1 MALDDKQIRRALLRE
16 LSKDEELEIYQEF
29 VLPSSKARADIVTVG
44 EIFTGYEIK
53 SDKDSLQRLSTQ
65 IPEYDVYLEKNY
77 IVVGEKYSSKIKN
90 YIPEYWGIIV
100 VSGSEVEDLE
110 NNQLKIKTI
119 RKAKKNP
126 LWDFNEFL
134 FFLPANDIK
143 MIAKETSRFQ
153 KKFKRTEIQSMI
165 KQNLVRMVID
175 ECSIKEKKVI
185 RKLICLLFR
194 KYKIKDCYKNN
205 VLVKKEEK

>member
-1 MALDDKQIRRALLRE
+1 MALDDKQIRQALLKE
-16 LSKDEELEIYQEF
+16 FSKNTELEIYQEF

-65 IPEYDVYLEKNY
+65 IPEYDIYLEKNY
-77 IVVGEKYSSKIKN
+77 IVVGEKYSSKIKE
-90 YIPEYWGIIV
+90 YILKYWGIIV
-100 VSGSEVEDLE
+100 VSESKKRGAA

-143 MIAKETSRFQ
+143 TIVKETSRFQ
-153 KKFKRTEIQSMI
+153 KRYKRTEIQSMI
-165 KQNLVRMVID
+165 KQNLVRMVVD
-175 ECSIKEKKVI
+175 ECSLEEKRVI

-205 VLVKKEEK
+205 SLLQK

>member
-1 MALDDKQIRRALLRE
+1 MALDDKQIRQTLLKE
-16 LSKDEELEIYQEF
+16 LSKDKEIEIYQEF

-77 IVVGEKYSSKIKN
+77 IVVGEKYSSKIKD

-100 VSGSEVEDLE
+100 VSGSEEKDLE
-110 NNQLKIKTI
+110 NNRLKIKTI

-126 LWDFNEFL
+126 LWNFNEFL

-143 MIAKETSRFQ
+143 MIVKETGRFQ
-153 KKFKRTEIQSMI
+153 KRYKRTEIQSMI
-165 KQNLVRMVID
+165 KQNLVKMVAN
-175 ECSIKEKKVI
+175 ECSIEEKKMI

-205 VLVKKEEK
+205 SLLQK

>member
-1 MALDDKQIRRALLRE
+1 M
-16 LSKDEELEIYQEF
+16 
-29 VLPSSKARADIVTVG
+29 LPSSKARADIVTVG

-77 IVVGEKYSSKIKN
+77 IVVGEKYSSKIKD

-100 VSGSEVEDLE
+100 VLEDKDD
-110 NNQLKIKTI
+110 NNNHQLKIKTV

-126 LWDFNEFL
+126 LWNFNQFL

-143 MIAKETSRFQ
+143 MIVKETSRFQ
-153 KKFKRTEIQSMI
+153 KRYKRTEIQSMI

-175 ECSIKEKKVI
+175 ECSIEEKKVI

-205 VLVKKEEK
+205 SLLQK

>member
-1 MALDDKQIRRALLRE
+1 MALDDKQIRRALLGE
-16 LSKDEELEIYQEF
+16 LSKDKELEIYQEF

-77 IVVGEKYSSKIKN
+77 IVVGEKYSSKIKD

-100 VSGSEVEDLE
+100 VSEDKDD
-110 NNQLKIKTI
+110 NNNHQLKIKTV

-126 LWDFNEFL
+126 LWNFNQFL

-143 MIAKETSRFQ
+143 MIVKETSRLQ
-153 KKFKRTEIQSMI
+153 KRYKRTEIQSMI
-165 KQNLVRMVID
+165 KQNLVRMVIN
-175 ECSIKEKKVI
+175 ECSIEEKKVI

-205 VLVKKEEK
+205 SLLQK

>member
-1 MALDDKQIRRALLRE
+1 MALDDKQIRQALLGK
-16 LSKDEELEIYQEF
+16 LSKDKELEIYQEF

-65 IPEYDVYLEKNY
+65 IPEYDIYLEKNY
-77 IVVGEKYSSKIKN
+77 IVVGEKYSSKIKE
-90 YIPEYWGIIV
+90 YIPKYWGIIV
-100 VSGSEVEDLE
+100 VSESKKRGAA

-143 MIAKETSRFQ
+143 MIVKETSRFQ
-153 KKFKRTEIQSMI
+153 KRYKRTEIQSMI
-165 KQNLVRMVID
+165 KQNLVRMVVD
-175 ECSIKEKKVI
+175 ECSLEEKRVI

-205 VLVKKEEK
+205 SLLQK

>member
-1 MALDDKQIRRALLRE
+1 MALDDKQIRRVLLRE

-77 IVVGEKYSSKIKN
+77 IVVGEKYSSKIKD
-90 YIPEYWGIIV
+90 YIPEHWGIIV
-100 VSGSEVEDLE
+100 VSGSEAEDLE
-110 NNQLKIKTI
+110 NNQLKIKMI

-143 MIAKETSRFQ
+143 TIAKETSRFQ

-165 KQNLVRMVID
+165 KQNLVRMIID
-175 ECSIKEKKVI
+175 ECSIEEKKVI

-205 VLVKKEEK
+205 SLLQK

>member
-1 MALDDKQIRRALLRE
+1 MALDDKQIRQTLLKE
-16 LSKDEELEIYQEF
+16 LSKDKEIEIYQEF

-77 IVVGEKYSSKIKN
+77 IVVGEKYSSKIKD

-100 VSGSEVEDLE
+100 VSGSEEKDLE
-110 NNQLKIKTI
+110 NNRLKIKTI
-119 RKAKKNP
+119 RKAKQNP
-126 LWDFNEFL
+126 LWNFNEFL

-143 MIAKETSRFQ
+143 MIVKETGRFQ
-153 KKFKRTEIQSMI
+153 KRYKRTEIQSMI
-165 KQNLVRMVID
+165 KQNLVKMVAN
-175 ECSIKEKKVI
+175 ECSIEEKKMI

-205 VLVKKEEK
+205 SLLQK

>member
-1 MALDDKQIRRALLRE
+1 MALDDKQIRRALLKE
-16 LSKDEELEIYQEF
+16 LSKNEELEIYQEF

-65 IPEYDVYLEKNY
+65 IPEYDIYLEKNY
-77 IVVGEKYSSKIKN
+77 IVVGEKYSSKIKD
-90 YIPEYWGIIV
+90 YTPEYWGIIV
-100 VSGSEVEDLE
+100 VSETEKEGAA

-119 RKAKKNP
+119 RKSKKNP
-126 LWDFNEFL
+126 LWNFNEFL

-143 MIAKETSRFQ
+143 TIVKETSRFQ
-153 KKFKRTEIQSMI
+153 KRYKRTEIQSMI
-165 KQNLVRMVID
+165 KQNLVKIIAH
-175 ECSIKEKKVI
+175 ECSVEEKKVI

-205 VLVKKEEK
+205 SLLQK

>member
-1 MALDDKQIRRALLRE
+1 MALDDKQIRQALLGE
-16 LSKDEELEIYQEF
+16 LSKDKELEIYQEL

-65 IPEYDVYLEKNY
+65 IPEYDIYLEKNY

-100 VSGSEVEDLE
+100 VSESEKRVAA

-126 LWDFNEFL
+126 LWNFNEFL

-143 MIAKETSRFQ
+143 TIVKETSRFQ
-153 KKFKRTEIQSMI
+153 RRCKRTEIQSMI

-175 ECSIKEKKVI
+175 ECSIEEKKVI
-185 RKLICLLFR
+185 RKLICLFFR

-205 VLVKKEEK
+205 SLLQK

>member
-1 MALDDKQIRRALLRE
+1 MALDDKQIRRAWLGE
-16 LSKDEELEIYQEF
+16 LSKEKELEIYQEF

-77 IVVGEKYSSKIKN
+77 IVVGEKYSSKIKD

-100 VSGSEVEDLE
+100 VLEDKDD
-110 NNQLKIKTI
+110 NNNHQLKIKTV

-126 LWDFNEFL
+126 LWNFNQFL

-143 MIAKETSRFQ
+143 MIVKETSRFQ
-153 KKFKRTEIQSMI
+153 KRYKRTEIQSMI

-175 ECSIKEKKVI
+175 ECSIEEKKVI

-205 VLVKKEEK
+205 SLLQK

>member
-1 MALDDKQIRRALLRE
+1 M
-16 LSKDEELEIYQEF
+16 
-29 VLPSSKARADIVTVG
+29 LPSSKARADIVTVG

-65 IPEYDVYLEKNY
+65 IPEYDIYLEKNY
-77 IVVGEKYSSKIKN
+77 IVVGEKYSSKIKE
-90 YIPEYWGIIV
+90 YIPKYWGIIV
-100 VSGSEVEDLE
+100 VSESKKRGAA

-143 MIAKETSRFQ
+143 TIVKETSRFQ
-153 KKFKRTEIQSMI
+153 KRYKRTEIQSMI

-175 ECSIKEKKVI
+175 ECSIEEKKVI

-205 VLVKKEEK
+205 SLLQK

>member
-1 MALDDKQIRRALLRE
+1 MTLDDKQIRRALLKE
-16 LSKDEELEIYQEF
+16 LSKNEELEIYQEF

-53 SDKDSLQRLSTQ
+53 SDKDSLQRLLTQ
-65 IPEYDVYLEKNY
+65 IPEYDIYLEKNY
-77 IVVGEKYSSKIKN
+77 IVVGEKYSSKIKD

-100 VSGSEVEDLE
+100 VSGSEAEDYK

-126 LWDFNEFL
+126 LWNFNEFL

-143 MIAKETSRFQ
+143 TITKETSRFQ
-153 KKFKRTEIQSMI
+153 KRYKRTEIQSMI
-165 KQNLVRMVID
+165 KQNLVRMVIG
-175 ECSIKEKKVI
+175 ECSIEEKKMI

-194 KYKIKDCYKNN
+194 KHKIKDCYKNN
-205 VLVKKEEK
+205 TLLKREK